1 MFIKIHFCLGLLFL
15 IGNALCSESDRWD
28 SGLTYENL
36 IKKAQEGSPYYQG
49 LLGIYLRS
57 GEAGSSV
64 DIELSRKW
72 SKVAA
77 SKGHPFGAY
86 NLANIAVLEGDL
98 VSATTLYQ
106 DAALRLQRH
115 ASDGDPVAMYC
126 MGEIDFQVIP
136 TNVQKALEL
145 FIRSADLGYP
155 QAQATIGALYL
166 RGLPGLLERNTDEGI
181 KLLSKAVRAKSLTAR
196 FNLGMAYYNGDGVE
210 KNKYKASQWLRLA
223 VQQNFSEAQYSLGLL
238 LLEGDDEIPKNT
250 VEGLSLLE
258 NAAAQNHQLARE
270 YLRKRGG
277 VPAQKVKQITPSSTS
292 EQKQGI
298 QQYDDEGRID
308 LARKYYTGV
317 GLEQNYAKAYE
328 LFKPLAQGGNAE
340 AARFIGLMKLSGKGT
355 DKNLK
360 LAKEWLSVASQKGD
374 KIARRL
380 LDSYQSLFK

>member
-36 IKKAQEGSPYYQG
+36 IKKAQEGSPYFQG

-86 NLANIAVLEGDL
+86 NLANIAMLEGDL